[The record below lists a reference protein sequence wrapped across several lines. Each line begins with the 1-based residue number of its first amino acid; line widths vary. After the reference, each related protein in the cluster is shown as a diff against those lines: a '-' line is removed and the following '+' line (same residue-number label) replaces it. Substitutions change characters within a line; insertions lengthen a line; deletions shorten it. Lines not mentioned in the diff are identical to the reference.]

1 MADVDV
7 SVNAVV
13 KVCSA
18 SVQLQD
24 VARRFSH
31 GSGNQGLKQEYIQKY
46 TQMQELVGS
55 SEPPLESNQAV
66 VKEGDSTTLIDFT
79 NKVSTSV
86 TEIKVAD
93 GKLVGIKCT
102 DPDVAV
108 IKSQTVTSPSG
119 KFNIVVTDGVISD
132 VTFEPVTPPEE

>member
-46 TQMQELVGS
+46 IQMQELV
-55 SEPPLESNQAV
+55 ETPLESNQAV
-66 VKEGDSTTLIDFT
+66 VTTGDSVTLRDLKGELI
-79 NKVSTSV
+79 
-86 TEIKVAD
+86 TESAE
-93 GKLVGIKCT
+93 
-102 DPDVAV
+102 
-108 IKSQTVTSPSG
+108 
-119 KFNIVVTDGVISD
+119 IVVANNKLLSIQCKDPSVAAISTMQFKND
-132 VTFEPVTPPEE
+132 EGTYNITVSNGEISAIEFIPIVTPPEE

>member
-46 TQMQELVGS
+46 TQMQELV
-55 SEPPLESNQAV
+55 ETPLESNQAV
-66 VKEGDSTTLIDFT
+66 VTTGDSVTLRDLKGELIT
-79 NKVSTSV
+79 ES
-86 TEIKVAD
+86 TEIAVSDNKLLSIQCKDPSVAIISTMQFKND
-93 GKLVGIKCT
+93 GGTYNI
-102 DPDVAV
+102 
-108 IKSQTVTSPSG
+108 TVSNG
-119 KFNIVVTDGVISD
+119 EISAIE
-132 VTFEPVTPPEE
+132 FIPIVTPPEE

>member
-46 TQMQELVGS
+46 TQMQELV
-55 SEPPLESNQAV
+55 ETPLESNQAV
-66 VKEGDSTTLIDFT
+66 VTTGDSVTLLDLKGKLIT
-79 NKVSTSV
+79 ES
-86 TEIKVAD
+86 TEIVVANN
-93 GKLVGIKCT
+93 KLLSIQCK
-102 DPDVAV
+102 DPSVAV
-108 IKSQTVTSPSG
+108 ISTMQFKNDEGTYNITVSKG
-119 KFNIVVTDGVISD
+119 KISAIEFIPIVI
-132 VTFEPVTPPEE
+132 PPEE

>member
-7 SVNAVV
+7 SVDAVV

-46 TQMQELVGS
+46 TQMQELV
-55 SEPPLESNQAV
+55 ETPLESNQAV
-66 VKEGDSTTLIDFT
+66 VTTGDSVTLRDLKGELIT
-79 NKVSTSV
+79 ES
-86 TEIKVAD
+86 TEIVVAD
-93 GKLVGIKCT
+93 NKLLSIQCK
-102 DPDVAV
+102 DPSVA
-108 IKSQTVTSPSG
+108 IISTMQFKNDGGTYNITVS
-119 KFNIVVTDGVISD
+119 NGVISAIE
-132 VTFEPVTPPEE
+132 FIPIVTPPEE

>member
-66 VKEGDSTTLIDFT
+66 VTEGDSTALVDFN
-79 NKVSTSV
+79 NKVSTS
-86 TEIKVAD
+86 TTSIKITD
-93 GKLVGIKCT
+93 GKLVGIQCT
-102 DPDVAV
+102 DPDVAI
-108 IKSQTVTSPSG
+108 IKSQTVTSRSG
-119 KFNIVVTDGVISD
+119 MFNIVVTDGVISD
-132 VTFEPVTPPEE
+132 VTFTPRGTS